1 MLHLEPEPEARGQ
14 AGGGRG
20 GTPMGF
26 EQGTEGSGVIW
37 GCPCSGS
44 KRNGAITLLSCALGA
59 DPNCS

>member
-1 MLHLEPEPEARGQ
+1 
-14 AGGGRG
+14 
-20 GTPMGF
+20 MGF